1 MAGDGHLAELFFE
14 MLAAERAAANNTLE
28 AYRHDIADYSG
39 YLKAAGLGPLT
50 ATAAAIRLYLEEK
63 RREGLKASSAA
74 RRLSAVRQFH
84 RFLFAEGK
92 RGDDPS
98 AAISGP
104 KRARPLPKTL
114 SADDVSRLL
123 AFAADAAAKAPN
135 PAKALR
141 PARISALLE
150 LLYATGLRVSE
161 LVSLPAR
168 AVQPGQA
175 FMSVTGKG
183 RKERIVPLNDAA
195 AKAVGDYLAILAEVE
210 RGKVPRWLFPAN
222 SKAQF
227 LPRQV
232 FARELKFY
240 AGQAGLAVD
249 ISPHVL
255 RHAFAS
261 HLLQNGA
268 DLRVIQQLLG
278 HADIATTQIYTHVLD
293 ARAHAMVRDLHPLS
307 DRK

>member
-14 MLAAERAAANNTLE
+14 MLAAERAAAHNTLE
-28 AYRHDIADYSG
+28 AYRHDIADYFG

-92 RGDDPS
+92 RDDDPS
-98 AAISGP
+98 ATISGP

-123 AFAADAAAKAPN
+123 AFAAEAAAKATT

-141 PARISALLE
+141 PARMSALLE

-168 AVQPGQA
+168 AVQSGQT
-175 FMSVTGKG
+175 FMTVTGKG
-183 RKERIVPLNDAA
+183 RKERIVPLNEAA

-210 RGKVPRWLFPAN
+210 HGKVPRWLFPAK

-240 AGQAGLAVD
+240 AGQAGLAAD

-293 ARAHAMVRDLHPLS
+293 ARTHAMVRDLHPLS